1 MDIVVIDM
9 DMADMDMVDMD
20 MCVVLGNWSIFP
32 LLGPTCQVHLF

>member
-1 MDIVVIDM
+1 MDIVVFDM

-20 MCVVLGNWSIFP
+20 KVVLGNWSIFP

>member
-20 MCVVLGNWSIFP
+20 IVVLGNWYIFSCS
-32 LLGPTCQVHLF
+32 CQVHLF